1 MRIAGAAFAAAGS
14 LRKFLFAGPGSSLH
28 GRRGAAFDTRGTLR
42 YRLVSARILGLLRL
56 SGPKPAVLLHG
67 HAETHK
73 KMVAVPAQYDRGRQ
87 VNDGRKIFS

>member
-1 MRIAGAAFAAAGS
+1 MANMGGRIRAVSDTPGTFFAF
-14 LRKFLFAGPGSSLH
+14 FVQVVLH
-28 GRRGAAFDTRGTLR
+28 GRRGAAFDTRRTLR

-73 KMVAVPAQYDRGRQ
+73 KMVAVAAQYDCSAS
-87 VNDGRKIFS
+87 DSD